1 MPFKIQYKFKQDKK
15 FYTCILTH
23 QQFSNFKKLPIV
35 KECEVLK
42 KEQENVAEYMK
53 EMDKAFELAVKNDI
67 SHIRK
72 LSKVVT

>member
-1 MPFKIQYKFKQDKK
+1 MPFKIQYKFKQDRK

-35 KECEVLK
+35 KECEVIK
-42 KEQENVAEYMK
+42 KEQENVVEYMK
-53 EMDKAFELAVKNDI
+53 EMDKAFELAVKNNI

-72 LSKVVT
+72 LSKVVS

>member
-42 KEQENVAEYMK
+42 KEQENVVEYMK

>member
-35 KECEVLK
+35 KECEVIK
-42 KEQENVAEYMK
+42 KERENVVEYMK

-72 LSKVVT
+72 LSKIVS